1 MSRTIPTFV
10 DFSLY
15 TNFFM
20 IFLLLLLSHA
30 NSQLSTQEQAV
41 LLNLKQHWQNPN
53 SLSLWIPWNSSSH
66 CNWLGI
72 SCFNDSV
79 TELYLQSKNIYG
91 TIPSFIC
98 NLKNLKAINLSDNYF
113 SSIEFP
119 RALYNCSKLEGLD
132 LSQNYFAGAIPD
144 DIHCMAQLHNLN
156 LGGNNFSGN
165 IPSSIGQL
173 AELRTLELYACQF
186 IGSLPPEIGNL
197 SNLEEL
203 GLAWNSKM
211 MPRLPSNFTKL
222 KKLKVLWMVHMN
234 LVGEIPDKIGEM
246 TSLEKLDLSK
256 NYLTGK
262 IPSSLFMPKNLRIV
276 YLYKNNLS
284 GEIPQVVEALN
295 LNIIDL
301 SENNLTGT
309 VPNDF
314 GKLKKLSSLS
324 LFCNQLFGKIPD
336 SIGRLP
342 GLIVLKLFS
351 NNFSGALPPDFGRYS
366 MLQEFQVATNML
378 TGQLPEHLCDN
389 GRLLGVVAFK
399 NNLDGELPK
408 SLGNCSSLLI
418 VSVFSNRLSGS
429 IPSGLWTSQNMGTL
443 MLSDNSFIG
452 ELPEI
457 LSRNLSRLEISNNM
471 FSGKIP
477 KGPSSWRNLVVLK
490 ASNNLLNGT
499 IPQELTILPNL
510 ITLLLDRNQ
519 LSGSLPS
526 DIISWKALNFLNVSR
541 NAICGQIPG
550 KLGSLPSLLELDL
563 SENQLSSQIPPQL
576 GFLKLTSLNLSSN
589 HLSGSIPIEFE
600 NDAYA
605 KSFLNNPHL
614 CANRPSLN
622 INNCNS
628 KLQNPSK
635 TSHQLMAWIISL
647 VMAVVLGLLISLFII
662 RAYGKRKH
670 GSDSTWNVIQFQNLN
685 FTESDILSGLTEK
698 NVIGC
703 GGSGKVYCVS
713 FNNSLDRVAVK
724 KIWNNKKLE
733 EKLEKEFLAEVKIL
747 SSIRHSNIVKLL
759 CCISSD
765 NTKLLVYKYLKNG
778 SLDQWLHGKSKA
790 STVSGSVHHIY
801 LDWPKRLHIA
811 VGAAQGLAYMHH
823 DCSPPI
829 VHRDVKS
836 SNILLDLEFN
846 AQIADFGLAKMLMK
860 EGESTTMSSVAG
872 SFGYI
877 APEYARTK
885 RVNEKIDVYSFGVI
899 LLELTTGR
907 KANEGDEH
915 TSLAEWAWRY
925 VQEDKFIA
933 DALEEEVKEH
943 CCMDSM
949 CRVFKLGINCTH
961 IQPFMRPSMKEVL
974 KVLLRCYNHL
984 LLSYGEKI
992 NDASTHACNI
1002 DAYHHLKSLKHERM
1016 LEHDDDDGIS
1026 LASII

>member
-1 MSRTIPTFV
+1 MPRTILTFV

-20 IFLLLLLSHA
+20 IILLLLLCHS
-30 NSQLSTQEQAV
+30 NSQLGTQEQAV

-66 CNWLGI
+66 CNWPGI
-72 SCFNDSV
+72 TCFNGSV
-79 TELYLQSKNIYG
+79 IELYLQSRNIYG

-98 NLKNLKAINLSDNYF
+98 NLKNLKAINISDNYF

-119 RALYNCSKLEGLD
+119 SALYNCSKLEDLD
-132 LSQNYFAGAIPD
+132 LSQNCFAGAIPD
-144 DIHCMAQLHNLN
+144 DIHRMAQLRNLN

-165 IPSSIGQL
+165 IPSSVGQL
-173 AELRTLELYACQF
+173 TDMRTLKLFACQF

-203 GLAWNSKM
+203 ELAWNSKM
-211 MPRLPSNFTKL
+211 TPRLPSEFTKL
-222 KKLKVLWMVHMN
+222 KKLKFLWMAHMN
-234 LVGEIPDKIGEM
+234 LIGEIPDNIGEM
-246 TSLEKLDLSK
+246 TSLEHLDLSS
-256 NYLTGK
+256 NYLIGK
-262 IPSSLFMPKNLRIV
+262 IPSNLFMPKNLRIV

-284 GEIPQVVEALN
+284 GEIPRVVEALN
-295 LNIIDL
+295 LDIIDL

-309 VPNDF
+309 IPNDF
-314 GKLKKLSSLS
+314 GKLRKLSGLS
-324 LFCNQLFGKIPD
+324 LFCNQMFGKIPD
-336 SIGRLP
+336 SIGSLP
-342 GLIVLKLFS
+342 GLIVLKVFS

-366 MLQEFQVATNML
+366 MLQEFQIATNML

-418 VSVFSNRLSGS
+418 VSVFSNRLSGC

-443 MLSDNSFIG
+443 MLNDNSFTG

-477 KGPSSWRNLVVLK
+477 KGASSWRNLVVLE
-490 ASNNLLNGT
+490 ASNNLLSGT

-510 ITLLLDRNQ
+510 TTLLLDRNR

-526 DIISWKALNFLNVSR
+526 DIISWKALNTLNVSR
-541 NAICGQIPG
+541 NAICGQIPE
-550 KLGSLPSLLELDL
+550 KLGFLPSLSELDL
-563 SENQLSSQIPPQL
+563 SENQLSSQIPLQL

-589 HLSGSIPIEFE
+589 HLSGSIPIEFK

-605 KSFLNNPHL
+605 KSFLNNPGL
-614 CANRPSLN
+614 CANRLSLN
-622 INNCNS
+622 INDCNS

-647 VMAVVLGLLISLFII
+647 MIVVVLGLLISLFII
-662 RAYGKRKH
+662 RVYGKRKH
-670 GSDSTWNVIQFQNLN
+670 GLDSTWNVIPFQNLN

-703 GGSGKVYCVS
+703 GGSGMVYCVS
-713 FNNSLDRVAVK
+713 FNNSPDFVAVK
-724 KIWNNKKLE
+724 KIWNNRKLE

-765 NTKLLVYKYLKNG
+765 NSKLLVYDYLKNG
-778 SLDQWLHGKSKA
+778 SLDQWLHKKSKT
-790 STVSGSVHHIY
+790 STISGSVHHIY

-823 DCSPPI
+823 DCSPPV

-846 AQIADFGLAKMLMK
+846 AHIADFGLAKMLMK
-860 EGESTTMSSVAG
+860 EGESTTMSSVVG

-877 APEYARTK
+877 APEYAHTTK
-885 RVNEKIDVYSFGVI
+885 VNEKIDVYSFGVI
-899 LLELTTGR
+899 LLELTIGR
-907 KANEGDEH
+907 KANVGDEH

-925 VQEDKFIA
+925 VQEDKFIT
-933 DALEEEVKEH
+933 DALDEEVKEH
-943 CCMDSM
+943 CYMDSM
-949 CRVFKLGINCTH
+949 CCVFRLGLKCTH
-961 IQPFMRPSMKEVL
+961 IQPLKRPSMKEVL
-974 KVLLRCYNHL
+974 KVLLRCYNQL
-984 LLSYGEKI
+984 LLGYGGKI
-992 NDASTHACNI
+992 NGASTHACDI
-1002 DAYHHLKSLKHERM
+1002 DAYPLKSSKCERM
-1016 LEHDDDDGIS
+1016 LEHDDNDGIS
-1026 LASII
+1026 LASIV

>member
-1 MSRTIPTFV
+1 MSRTIPTSV

-15 TNFFM
+15 ANFFM
-20 IFLLLLLSHA
+20 ILLLLCHA
-30 NSQLSTQEQAV
+30 NSQLSTQEQVV

-66 CNWLGI
+66 CNWPGI
-72 SCFNDSV
+72 TCFDGSV
-79 TELYLQSKNIYG
+79 TELHLKSKNISG
-91 TIPSFIC
+91 TVPPFIC
-98 NLKNLKAINLSDNYF
+98 NLKNLKAINFSYNYF
-113 SSIEFP
+113 SSTEFP
-119 RALYNCSKLEGLD
+119 RALYNCSKLEDLD
-132 LSQNYFAGAIPD
+132 LSQNYFGGAIPD
-144 DIHCMAQLHNLN
+144 DIHRMARLHNLN
-156 LGGNNFSGN
+156 LGGNSFFGN
-165 IPSSIGQL
+165 IPSSVGQL
-173 AELRTLELYACQF
+173 TELRILQLFGCLF
-186 IGSLPPEIGNL
+186 IGSFPLEIGNL

-203 GLAWNSKM
+203 GLAFNSKM
-211 MPRLPSNFTKL
+211 MPRLPSEFTKL
-222 KKLKVLWMVHMN
+222 KKLKLLWMVQTN

-246 TSLEKLDLSK
+246 ASLEHLDLSI
-256 NYLTGK
+256 NSLTGK
-262 IPSSLFMPKNLRIV
+262 IPSSLLMPKNLRIL
-276 YLYKNNLS
+276 YLYDNNLS

-295 LNIIDL
+295 LENIDL

-309 VPNDF
+309 IPDDF
-314 GKLKKLSSLS
+314 GKLIKLSGLS

-342 GLIVLKLFS
+342 GLIVLKVFS
-351 NNFSGALPPDFGRYS
+351 NNFSGTLPPDLGRNS

-408 SLGNCSSLLI
+408 SLGNCSSLII
-418 VSVFSNRLSGS
+418 VRVSSNRLSGC
-429 IPSGLWTSQNMGTL
+429 IPSGMWTSQNMKML
-443 MLSDNSFIG
+443 MLSDNSFMG

-457 LSRNLSRLEISNNM
+457 LSRNLLWLEICNNM

-477 KGPSSWRNLVVLK
+477 EGASSWRNLVVLE

-499 IPQELTILPNL
+499 IPQGLTILPHL
-510 ITLLLDRNQ
+510 TTLLLDRNQ

-526 DIISWKALNFLNVSR
+526 DIISWKALNTLNISR
-541 NAICGQIPG
+541 NAISGQIPG
-550 KLGSLPSLLELDL
+550 KLGFLPSLSELDL
-563 SENQLSSQIPPQL
+563 SENRLSSQIPPQL

-605 KSFLNNPHL
+605 NSFLNNPGL

-622 INNCNS
+622 INECNS
-628 KLQNPSK
+628 KPNK
-635 TSHQLMAWIISL
+635 TSHQLMVWIISM
-647 VMAVVLGLLISLFII
+647 VIAVILGLLISFFII
-662 RAYGKRKH
+662 KVYRKRKLH
-670 GSDSTWNVIQFQNLN
+670 GLDSTWNITPFQNLN
-685 FTESDILSGLTEK
+685 FTKLDILSGLTEK

-703 GGSGKVYCVS
+703 GGSGKVYRVP
-713 FNNSLDRVAVK
+713 FNNSIDLVAVK
-724 KIWNNKKLE
+724 KIWNNRKLE

-759 CCISSD
+759 CCISND
-765 NTKLLVYKYLKNG
+765 NSKLLVYDYLENR
-778 SLDQWLHGKSKA
+778 SLDQWLHEKSRA
-790 STVSGSVHHIY
+790 STISSSVHHVD

-811 VGAAQGLAYMHH
+811 VGVAQGLAYMHH

-829 VHRDVKS
+829 IHRDVKS

-846 AQIADFGLAKMLMK
+846 AQIADFGLAQMLIK
-860 EGESTTMSSVAG
+860 EGESATMSSVAG

-907 KANEGDEH
+907 KANDGDEH

-925 VQEDKFIA
+925 FQEDKFIA
-933 DALEEEVKEH
+933 DALDEEVKEH
-943 CCMDSM
+943 CYMDSM
-949 CRVFKLGINCTH
+949 CCVFRLGLSCTH
-961 IQPFMRPSMKEVL
+961 IQPFTRPFMKEVL
-974 KVLLRCYNHL
+974 KVLLRCYNQL
-984 LLSYGEKI
+984 LLGYGEKI
-992 NDASTHACNI
+992 NGASHACDI
-1002 DAYHHLKSLKHERM
+1002 DRCFSPPKEFEA
-1016 LEHDDDDGIS
+1016 
-1026 LASII
+1026 

>member
-1 MSRTIPTFV
+1 MSRTIPTSV

-15 TNFFM
+15 TNFM
-20 IFLLLLLSHA
+20 IILLFLLLCHA

-66 CNWLGI
+66 CNWPGI
-72 SCFNDSV
+72 TCFNGSI
-79 TELYLQSKNIYG
+79 TKLYLQSKNIHG
-91 TIPSFIC
+91 TLPPFIC
-98 NLKNLKAINLSDNYF
+98 NLKNLKAINLSNNSF
-113 SSIEFP
+113 SSTEFP
-119 RALYNCSKLEGLD
+119 RALYNCSKLENLD
-132 LSQNYFAGAIPD
+132 LSQNYFTGAIPD
-144 DIHCMAQLHNLN
+144 DIHCMARLHNLN

-173 AELRTLELYACQF
+173 TELRKLKLFNCEF
-186 IGSLPPEIGNL
+186 IGSLPLEIGNL

-211 MPRLPSNFTKL
+211 MPRLPSDFTKL
-222 KKLKVLWMVHMN
+222 KKLKVLWMANTN

-246 TSLEKLDLSK
+246 TSLEKLDLSS

-284 GEIPQVVEALN
+284 GEIPRVVEALN
-295 LNIIDL
+295 LDNIDL
-301 SENNLTGT
+301 SDNNLTGT
-309 VPNDF
+309 IPDDF
-314 GKLKKLSSLS
+314 GKLRKLSGLR

-342 GLIVLKLFS
+342 GLIVLSVFS

-366 MLQEFQVATNML
+366 MLKAFEVATNML
-378 TGQLPEHLCDN
+378 TGQLPKHLCDN

-418 VSVFSNRLSGS
+418 VSVFSNRLSGC
-429 IPSGLWTSQNMGTL
+429 IPSGLWTSQNMEML

-452 ELPEI
+452 ELPEL
-457 LSRNLSRLEISNNM
+457 LSWNLSRLEISNNM

-477 KGPSSWRNLVVLK
+477 EGASSWRNLVVLE

-510 ITLLLDRNQ
+510 TTLFLDRNR

-526 DIISWKALNFLNVSR
+526 DIISWKALNFLNVSH
-541 NAICGQIPG
+541 NAISGQIPG
-550 KLGSLPSLLELDL
+550 KLCFLPSLSELDL

-605 KSFLNNPHL
+605 KSFLNNPRL

-635 TSHQLMAWIISL
+635 TPHQLMAWLISL

-662 RAYGKRKH
+662 RFYGKRNH

-685 FTESDILSGLTEK
+685 FTESDILPGLTEK

-713 FNNSLDRVAVK
+713 FNNSLDCVAVK
-724 KIWNNKKLE
+724 KIWNDKKLE

-765 NTKLLVYKYLKNG
+765 NTKLLVYEYLKNG

-823 DCSPPI
+823 DCSPSI

-836 SNILLDLEFN
+836 SNILLDIEFN

-860 EGESTTMSSVAG
+860 EGESATMSSVAG

-899 LLELTTGR
+899 LLELTTRR

-933 DALEEEVKEH
+933 DALDEEVKEH
-943 CCMDSM
+943 YYMDSM
-949 CRVFKLGINCTH
+949 CCVFKLGLNCTH
-961 IQPFMRPSMKEVL
+961 IQPFMRPSMKEVS
-974 KVLLRCYNHL
+974 KVLLQCYNHFL
-984 LLSYGEKI
+984 LGYGERI
-992 NDASTHACNI
+992 NGVSTHACDI
-1002 DAYHHLKSLKHERM
+1002 DAYSLLKSSKRERM
-1016 LEHDDDDGIS
+1016 LERDDDDGIS
-1026 LASII
+1026 LASIV